1 MSENYGFAVTV
12 AGRALL
18 ASLLAG
24 ERLTITRVMVGDGN
38 LGDASPFQLKDLIAP
53 VAQAT
58 STTPVHKDDTVS
70 FTVEY
75 RSDLNGGLERDFWLS
90 EFGVFALD
98 KDGNEILLYY
108 ATLGDYPQ
116 AVRRMNGSGQ
126 VDIRRFPV
134 TLVVSDE
141 VEVTINYFADA
152 FMTSENIVEY
162 TTTTLL
168 PLLLEEMDKRLSD
181 HNLDPGA
188 HPPLRLP
195 LEELKSRVEKIE
207 KMLSADI
214 TKNQFTVLFV
224 DLEELIIKSG
234 VWNEREQRLEF

>member
-1 MSENYGFAVTV
+1 MSENYGFVVTL

-24 ERLTITRVMVGDGN
+24 EQLTITRVMVGDGN
-38 LGDASPFQLKDLIAP
+38 LGDASPYQLEDLISP

-90 EFGVFALD
+90 EFGVFALN
-98 KDGNEILLYY
+98 KDNEEILLYY
-108 ATLGDYPQ
+108 ATLGDYSQ
-116 AVRRMNGSGQ
+116 AVRRMNDSGQ
-126 VDIRRFPV
+126 IDVRRFPV
-134 TLVVSDE
+134 TLIVSDE

-168 PLLLEEMDKRLSD
+168 PLLLEELDKKLTA
-181 HNLDPGA
+181 HNLDANA
-188 HPPLRLP
+188 HPSQRLV
-195 LEELKSRVEKIE
+195 LEDLKARVEKIE
-207 KMLSADI
+207 KMLSDDI
-214 TKNQFTVLFV
+214 TKNQFTVSFV
-224 DLEELIIKSG
+224 DLEEIIVKGG
-234 VWNEREQRLEF
+234 VWNEREQRMEF